1 MKKLVV
7 FFLIVV
13 MCVSFVGCGSQ
24 KVTIDDVCIEAD
36 SLLVEWS
43 KESFAFCY
51 YEGSYEKVNG
61 IYYYI
66 VKATMSQKASDSE
79 YVDYVAV
86 DSSNNIL
93 KEVYPALTN
102 LFLEFDVPVMIVVY
116 DEYGNNY
123 SAIVNNEIIYN

>member
-1 MKKLVV
+1 MKKLVA
-7 FFLIVV
+7 LCLAVV

-43 KESFAFCY
+43 KENFAFCY

-66 VKATMSQKASDSE
+66 VKATMSQNASDSE
-79 YVDYVAV
+79 YVDFVAV
-86 DSSNNIL
+86 DASKNIL

-116 DEYGNNY
+116 DEYGNDY
-123 SAIVNNEIIYN
+123 SAVVNNEIIYS